1 MKRIE
6 HQERYF
12 GDMIK
17 ENCLQ
22 TNVKVKRFSKI
33 VFGLNNRTVL
43 QKWGK
48 PRGEW
53 LVMAEGGTWCS
64 YLYCLKYLLD
74 SQVDV
79 AKK

>member
-33 VFGLNNRTVL
+33 VFGLNNWDSFTEM
-43 QKWGK
+43 
-48 PRGEW
+48 GET
-53 LVMAEGGTWCS
+53 ER
-64 YLYCLKYLLD
+64 
-74 SQVDV
+74 
-79 AKK
+79 